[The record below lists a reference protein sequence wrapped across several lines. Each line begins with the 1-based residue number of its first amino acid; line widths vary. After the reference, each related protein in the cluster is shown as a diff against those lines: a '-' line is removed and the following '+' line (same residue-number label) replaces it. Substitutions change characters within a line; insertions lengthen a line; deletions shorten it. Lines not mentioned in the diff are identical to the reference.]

1 MMFAKVTAHHL
12 VSSFMLFRANIK
24 TSSSTCFHMQLN
36 KFTDYGLRILMT
48 VAHDR
53 EMPYTIAELA
63 KQLHVSE
70 NHLVKIVHFMA
81 KQNWLITT
89 RGKGGGIRFNPQVM
103 QAHLGDVVRILQ
115 GEVDIVECHNP
126 PCVLRVQ
133 CGLKGILNQ
142 AVNTFYLQLNQYKI
156 ADVLQLNPQTSP
168 NKNAIPL
175 LNLSS

>member
-1 MMFAKVTAHHL
+1 
-12 VSSFMLFRANIK
+12 
-24 TSSSTCFHMQLN
+24 MQLN
-36 KFTDYGLRILMT
+36 KFTDYALRILMT

-89 RGKGGGIRFNPQVM
+89 RGKGGGIRFNH
-103 QAHLGDVVRILQ
+103 QAKQAYLGDVVRILQ
-115 GEVDIVECHNP
+115 GETEIVQCGNP
-126 PCVLRVQ
+126 PCVLRAQ
-133 CGLKGILNQ
+133 CGLKGILDQ
-142 AVNTFYLQLNQYKI
+142 ALNTFYLQLNQYQI
-156 ADVLQLNPQTSP
+156 ADVLQLEPQNSP
-168 NKNAIPL
+168 SKGTISL